1 MTASSSSSAS
11 TKRSPTLSRSSTVAM
26 SEYVTASTCRPT
38 LRRAT
43 DKGEAGVCGE
53 GKEAEGVRGEGK
65 EAERGGGG
73 EDVLWRACDGEPGSK
88 ERGGWL
94 ASRRLG
100 CIRGGLG
107 REAGYRGRRGR
118 EGG

>member
-1 MTASSSSSAS
+1 
-11 TKRSPTLSRSSTVAM
+11 M

-43 DKGEAGVCGE
+43 DRDEAGVCGEGTEAEGVCGEGKEAEGVCGE